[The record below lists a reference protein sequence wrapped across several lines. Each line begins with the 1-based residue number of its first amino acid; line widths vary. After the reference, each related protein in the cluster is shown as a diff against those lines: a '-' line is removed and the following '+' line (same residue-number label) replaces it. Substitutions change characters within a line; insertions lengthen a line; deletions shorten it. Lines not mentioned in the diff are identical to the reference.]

1 MKQLG
6 LIYFLCFLIAH
17 AHPYSSYLDGAFFSF
32 GMDAGGGNVLE
43 SSHTEPSSDIQ
54 KINAYHEELKDY
66 QNAMNTLQANKT
78 QTMQTLQTLLE
89 DLQNLNLPSSASLIE
104 QIQTAIRTQNIES
117 VSSIADGVAAYQQ
130 YLNKTI
136 STYESQNQAL
146 VTQAQQE
153 IAQYKKELSESNSQ
167 NKQALENAINTFNSF
182 NSQIASAAQALGI
195 SYTPLS
201 LPAPLNSNSNI
212 SSLTPQQA
220 NAALQTLASEVNQ
233 IASIVGGDISKLGQ
247 ASQKIAIDYLNN
259 ANTLKN
265 AKTSA
270 VTNALNQIVDITKI
284 VGHAFHN
291 QWVNFANG
299 QTFFLNNS
307 AHVPYINAG
316 DTCVFDIILNNTA
329 SNIHSCGYQGGT
341 TQDLESF
348 QEAAKKAG
356 VSMSEIWGTLFNL
369 DKLKDVWIS
378 PSDCAKGGCSGV
390 SAQEAQQGMQNF
402 FNLMNGYVGA
412 ANFVGNFTNT
422 KLYSSI
428 DNDLL
433 TGDFS
438 AATNF
443 VDAYVK
449 TFVPDMLQTFVDN
462 PIWLMS
468 LVPGA
473 SGYNGPPATPS
484 ASQKNE
490 VVSKWNSPNVK
501 YCYDSPA
508 IGLDFSQGYAVC
520 GYNWWAQA
528 MFMGYFGYLS
538 NQTGALESTLS
549 AQLPT
554 VTSAITAASNAT
566 NAYNDFKA
574 KNPQPSNPAYKVPTL
589 PNPPIPKPVPAPP
602 IPKISTNATP
612 LPAVNK
618 PQPPLLTFTTKN
630 LQKNSMQLGL
640 QAQGGYQKYF
650 NSFIGM
656 SYYGYFGFRYLYMGV
671 DSNSLTDLNR
681 YSLGIGGNLL
691 FNLYSKIKKPKV
703 GRAKIQA
710 YGLFA
715 GLLGIVNFWNAN
727 FIGDSLIR
735 HNANLDATFG
745 FSIRVDKFK
754 WSLGTHIP
762 IIDDVRTMRS
772 GGNSLKLMDNYK
784 SADLFMNFTT
794 FF

>member
-1 MKQLG
+1 MKRLG
-6 LIYFLCFLIAH
+6 LLYFLCSLIAH

-78 QTMQTLQTLLE
+78 QTMQTLQTLLQ
-89 DLQNLNLPSSASLIE
+89 DLQNLNLPSSASLIA
-104 QIQTAIRTQNIES
+104 QIQTAIRTQDIES

-130 YLNKTI
+130 YLNKII

-220 NAALQTLASEVNQ
+220 NAALQALADEVNQ

-247 ASQKIAIDYLNN
+247 ASQKIAIDYLNQS
-259 ANTLKN
+259 NTLKN
-265 AKTSA
+265 DESSA
-270 VTNALNQIVDITKI
+270 VTNALNQIVGITQI
-284 VGHAFHN
+284 VGRAFHN

-473 SGYNGPPATPS
+473 SGHNGPPATPS

-490 VVSKWNSPNVK
+490 VVSKWNSQNVK

-566 NAYNDFKA
+566 TTTT
-574 KNPQPSNPAYKVPTL
+574 TL
-589 PNPPIPKPVPAPP
+589 KPKTPNPPILPIKSPLCP
-602 IPKISTNATP
+602 IPPSLNPSLRPPYPKSAPTPRPCPPSTSPSPFAH
-612 LPAVNK
+612 
-618 PQPPLLTFTTKN
+618 F
-630 LQKNSMQLGL
+630 
-640 QAQGGYQKYF
+640 YH
-650 NSFIGM
+650 
-656 SYYGYFGFRYLYMGV
+656 
-671 DSNSLTDLNR
+671 
-681 YSLGIGGNLL
+681 
-691 FNLYSKIKKPKV
+691 KKSTEK
-703 GRAKIQA
+703 
-710 YGLFA
+710 
-715 GLLGIVNFWNAN
+715 
-727 FIGDSLIR
+727 
-735 HNANLDATFG
+735 LDATRAT
-745 FSIRVDKFK
+745 S
-754 WSLGTHIP
+754 P
-762 IIDDVRTMRS
+762 
-772 GGNSLKLMDNYK
+772 GGVSKV
-784 SADLFMNFTT
+784 F
-794 FF
+794 